1 MKKVLVMLAVMAIA
15 MGVVVAA
22 PGTGEYAVNVLTDAR
37 TDKAT
42 LEVTLDLGPNS
53 ALGKHYQIG
62 FTTTDVKGFS
72 AGDLGTTGIAPL
84 KTVALDKATTD
95 GDLTHHEKVYVYWA
109 IKAPQANSEN
119 IKLGLSLPG
128 NMTSAS
134 DTANGIKWSVT
145 PEGVDAIATT
155 YVGTP
160 ESNDEVKK
168 IKTTG
173 EMIIDCMPI
182 TISTVDLRG
191 TSTTEEESYSTTLTL
206 SIATIE

>member
-42 LEVTLDLGPNS
+42 LEVTLDLGSGSN
-53 ALGKHYQIG
+53 LGKHYQIG
-62 FTTTDVKGFS
+62 FTSTNVKDYTPAQLD
-72 AGDLGTTGIAPL
+72 AGITPL

-95 GDLTHHEKVYVYWA
+95 GDLTHEEPVYVYWA
-109 IKAPQANSEN
+109 IKAPKAESEN

-128 NMTSAS
+128 NMTS
-134 DTANGIKWSVT
+134 DTDTENGVKWSVT

-155 YVGTP
+155 AVGTAA
-160 ESNDEVKK
+160 SNDAVKK
-168 IKTTG
+168 VKTTG

-182 TISTVDLRG
+182 TISTVDLRE
-191 TSTTEEESYSTTLTL
+191 TSTTKEESYSTTLTL
-206 SIATIE
+206 SIATVE

>member
-22 PGTGEYAVNVLTDAR
+22 EGTGEYAVNALTDAS

-53 ALGKHYQIG
+53 NLGKHYQIG

-72 AGDLGTTGIAPL
+72 AEDLGTTGIAPL

-95 GDLTHHEKVYVYWA
+95 GDLTHDETVYVYWA
-109 IKAPQANSEN
+109 IKAPKAESEN

-128 NMTSAS
+128 NMTSAT
-134 DTANGIKWSVT
+134 DTENGIKWSVT
-145 PEGVDAIATT
+145 PDGITAIETET
-155 YVGTP
+155 VGAAV
-160 ESNDEVKK
+160 SNEAVKK
-168 IKTTG
+168 VQTTG

-191 TSTTEEESYSTTLTL
+191 TNTTKEESYSTTLTL
-206 SIATIE
+206 SIATV